1 MHLALI
7 GFGMTLLGPYRDMR
21 SRDDCRSLSG
31 KADSVVRPGAF
42 MSSRLSLAAFEAFV
56 ARDVAWRTH
65 LRREECL
72 EFAGCI

>member
-31 KADSVVRPGAF
+31 KADSGRSF
-42 MSSRLSLAAFEAFV
+42 
-56 ARDVAWRTH
+56 ARAH
-65 LRREECL
+65 L
-72 EFAGCI
+72 